1 MFLGEDL
8 LPWLVFALGSAM
20 AVGNLLALLRP
31 PEAKR
36 NDDDLAQAPLLRGLA
51 FMTLGTIAA
60 VWALASLLN

>member
-8 LPWLVFALGSAM
+8 LPWLVLALGSAM
-20 AVGNLLALLRP
+20 AAGNLLALLRP

-36 NDDDLAQAPLLRGLA
+36 NDDDLEQAPLLRGLA